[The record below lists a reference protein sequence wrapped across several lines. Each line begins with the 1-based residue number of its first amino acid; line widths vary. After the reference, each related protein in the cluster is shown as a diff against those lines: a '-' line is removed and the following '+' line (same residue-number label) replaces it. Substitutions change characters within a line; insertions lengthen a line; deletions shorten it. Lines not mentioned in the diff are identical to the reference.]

1 MWSYVVQGQIIYKNV
16 TLNKNCETTI
26 LRDERIKRV
35 WGREGMFILES
46 GVIKELYDWLLKE
59 KVNR

>member
-1 MWSYVVQGQIIYKNV
+1 MWSYVVQGWIIYKNV

-26 LRDERIKRV
+26 LRYERIIRV
-35 WGREGMFILES
+35 WGREGMFRLGR
-46 GVIKELYDWLLKE
+46 GVIEELYDWLLKE